1 SFRGAPVGSSPGK
14 AGRDRSILAAD
25 RVSALHLIR
34 VINGKG
40 GCLGAP
46 SLQGGEGDGDG
57 RRESRWRT
65 VLG

>member
-1 SFRGAPVGSSPGK
+1 MGSSPGK

-46 SLQGGEGDGDG
+46 SL
-57 RRESRWRT
+57 
-65 VLG
+65 